1 MNTKIINFNGKQFE
15 YVNAIEIKELNSK
28 YLIGK
33 YAGTNNSRILSFIND
48 GFNYIVDSGKLTD
61 SEKEVL
67 NRYFAFADGVE
78 KFKKALANGEIVSL
92 YHSMPDVIE
101 ALYEDATLGTIE
113 VKDENPVIEKVEES
127 INEEVKVEDVVEDN
141 KIEEPSN
148 EPSEMVSAEEI
159 KPIVISS
166 TKVEITSPNSISREM
181 KKISFEKFDN
191 LMASLQAEIDR
202 YYDLING
209 VVNNG

>member
-1 MNTKIINFNGKQFE
+1 
-15 YVNAIEIKELNSK
+15 
-28 YLIGK
+28 
-33 YAGTNNSRILSFIND
+33 
-48 GFNYIVDSGKLTD
+48 
-61 SEKEVL
+61 
-67 NRYFAFADGVE
+67 
-78 KFKKALANGEIVSL
+78 
-92 YHSMPDVIE
+92 MPDVIE

-127 INEEVKVEDVVEDN
+127 INEEVKVEDFVEDN

-148 EPSEMVSAEEI
+148 EPIEMVSAEEI